1 MNPRSLLVLSALLLL
16 LCGCGIRPTA
26 YPVDADQPAE
36 RARCESSVPRS
47 PTASAPTPGS
57 TSAAPS
63 SSSAPSSARGHTHS
77 RSVYLVCDEG
87 LMPVQ
92 RIVAD
97 QGRGSPSSTAT
108 RLLVQ
113 LATDPPLQE
122 QAAGYVTAVPSN
134 TAVRPGRD
142 SDPAHSLR
150 LNHDPT
156 DLPAWALGQVV
167 CTLTAGLEWH
177 TIRLGGPGD
186 HGVRAFT
193 CSRALTHEPDAGR
206 ASTHSV
212 R

>member
-16 LCGCGIRPTA
+16 LCGCGIRPTT

-47 PTASAPTPGS
+47 QATSTPMPGS
-57 TSAAPS
+57 ASAAPS
-63 SSSAPSSARGHTHS
+63 SSSSSARGHTHS
-77 RSVYLVCDEG
+77 RSIYLVCDDG

-92 RIVAD
+92 RLVKD
-97 QGRGSPSSTAT
+97 HGRDSPAGTAT

-113 LATDPPLQE
+113 LITDPPLQE
-122 QAAGYVTAVPSN
+122 QAAGYVTAVPSD

-142 SDPAHSLR
+142 SDPTHSLR

-156 DLPAWALGQVV
+156 GLPAWALGQVV

-177 TIRLGGPGD
+177 TVRLGGPGG
-186 HGVRAFT
+186 HRVRAFT

-206 ASTHSV
+206 ADTRSV